1 MSMIRL
7 TPDQLKQMVQN
18 SIDYRQAQNA
28 ATGSKLDANANVSVK
43 NVATEEVELVKDFL
57 LQLNRTRV
65 SAAIQELYG
74 TRDAQQYLEDLGD
87 HFIYTHD
94 ETSIKPYC
102 TSISMYPFVL
112 NGLKGLGGDTT
123 APKHLRT
130 FVGGFI
136 NLLHAIASQ
145 FAGAVAT
152 VEFLTYFDHFA
163 RMEYGQG
170 YSNAFDPKSLNYDS
184 IQAQEIRKDIYEHF
198 AHVIYTI
205 NQPAANRG
213 YQAIFWNISIFDQG
227 YFENMFEG
235 FVFPDLDRPN
245 WASTSVLQRE
255 FLRWFNKER
264 ERAVLTFPVVTAAL
278 LNDGTDF
285 RDLDTAKFLAKEM
298 SEGNSFFIYTS
309 KSADSLASCCRLRNE
324 VTDNVFSHSLGA
336 GGVMTG
342 SLNVITINMNRLAQ
356 AGSRELNIQ
365 GFHAALKRQVQQV
378 HKYQHGHLKIYQEYL
393 AQGMLTAYDAGFISM
408 EKQFLTVGL
417 NGLVEAAEFFNIRPD
432 NNPLYRKFVQD
443 TLKVIYDENREFSA
457 RTGLKVNTEFVPAE
471 SLGVKNAMWDQKDGL
486 KVMRDCY
493 NSYFYRVEDENLS
506 PLDKLNLFDQDMTKY
521 LDGGSALHLNLEDLL
536 DEERWMGMMRCAI
549 VVGVQY
555 FCFNVK
561 STICNDCGFIDK
573 RTRQC
578 CEKCGSHD
586 VDGATRVIG
595 YLKRVSNFSKARQE
609 EHSRR
614 HYSQV

>member
-1 MSMIRL
+1 MINL
-7 TPDQLKQMVQN
+7 TSSQLNQMVQN
-18 SIDYRQAQNA
+18 SVDYRASLNA

-57 LQLNRTRV
+57 IQFNRTRV
-65 SAAIQELYG
+65 SHALVKLYG
-74 TRDAQQYLEDLGD
+74 PSLAVRYQEDLNN

-102 TSISMYPFVL
+102 TSISMYPFLL
-112 NGLKGLGGDTT
+112 NGLQGLGGDTT

-136 NLLHAIASQ
+136 NLLNAIASQ

-152 VEFLTYFDHFA
+152 VEFMTYFDHFA
-163 RMEYGQG
+163 RLEYGDE
-170 YSNAFDPKSLNYDS
+170 YRDAFDTTDS
-184 IQAQEIRKDIYEHF
+184 ELYSSDWAKNIRHDIHEHF

-213 YQAIFWNISIFDQG
+213 YQAIFWNITVFDQG
-227 YFENMFEG
+227 YFESMFEG
-235 FVFPDLDRPN
+235 FVFPDMDRPN

-264 ERAVLTFPVVTAAL
+264 EKAVLTFPVVTAAL
-278 LNDGTDF
+278 LNDGADF
-285 RDLDTAKFLAKEM
+285 KDLDTATFLAKEM

-309 KSADSLASCCRLRNE
+309 QSADSLASCCRLRNE

-342 SLNVITINMNRLAQ
+342 SLNVITINLNRTAQ
-356 AGSRELNIQ
+356 LRNGAGIEL
-365 GFHAALKRQVQQV
+365 FHRRLKEQVQRV
-378 HKYQHGHLKIYQEYL
+378 HAYQEAHLSIYREYL
-393 AQGMLTAYDAGFISM
+393 QQGMLTAYDAGFIAM
-408 EKQFLTVGL
+408 EKQFLTIGL
-417 NGLVEAAEFFNIRPD
+417 NGLVEAAEYFLIRPD
-432 NNPLYRKFVQD
+432 NNPIYRKFVQD
-443 TLKVIYDENREFSA
+443 TLKIIYDENRAFTA
-457 RTGLKVNTEFVPAE
+457 RTGVKVNTEFVPAE
-471 SLGVKNAMWDQKDGL
+471 SLGVKNAMWDMADGL
-486 KVMRDCY
+486 KVQRDCY
-493 NSYFYRVEDENLS
+493 NSYFYRVEDDMS
-506 PLDKLNLFDQDMTKY
+506 PLDKMQLFDRDMTKY
-521 LDGGSALHLNLEDLL
+521 LDGGSALHLNMEDLL

-549 VVGVQY
+549 AVGVQY

-561 STICNDCGFIDK
+561 STICNTCNHIDK
-573 RTRQC
+573 RTLNAC
-578 CEKCGSHD
+578 SKCGSHD

-595 YLKRVSNFSKARQE
+595 YLKRISNFSKARQE

>member
-1 MSMIRL
+1 MTMIRL
-7 TPDQLKQMVQN
+7 NPDQLKQMVQN

-65 SAAIQELYG
+65 SSAIQELYG
-74 TRDAQQYLEDLGD
+74 TRDAQQYREDLGD

-163 RMEYGQG
+163 RLEYGEG
-170 YSNAFDPKSLNYDS
+170 YSNAFNPSSPSYDS
-184 IQAQEIRKDIYEHF
+184 PQAQGIRHDIHEHF

-213 YQAIFWNISIFDQG
+213 YQAIFWNVTVFDQG
-227 YFENMFEG
+227 YFESMFEG
-235 FVFPDLDRPN
+235 FVFPDLDRPS

-255 FLRWFNKER
+255 FLNWFNKER

-309 KSADSLASCCRLRNE
+309 QSADSLASCCRLRNE

-356 AGSRELNIQ
+356 AGNRQI
-365 GFHAALKRQVQQV
+365 GIDFFHQALKEQVQRV
-378 HKYQHGHLKIYQEYL
+378 HKYQHAHLKIYQEYL

-417 NGLVEAAEFFNIRPD
+417 NGLVEAAEFFNIRPG
-432 NNPLYRKFVQD
+432 NNLLYRKFVQD
-443 TLKVIYDENREFSA
+443 TLKIIYDENREFTA

-471 SLGVKNAMWDQKDGL
+471 SLGVKNAQWDMKDGL
-486 KVMRDCY
+486 KVGRDCY
-493 NSYFYRVEDENLS
+493 NSYFYAVEDDSLS
-506 PLDKLNLFDQDMTKY
+506 ILDKMRLFDRDMTKY

-536 DEERWMGMMRCAI
+536 DEERWMGLMRCAI
-549 VVGVQY
+549 VAGVQY
-555 FCFNVK
+555 FCWNVK

-578 CEKCGSHD
+578 CDRCGSHD

-614 HYSQV
+614 SYSQV